1 MSLNFTL
8 LGWSASGLRCPDH
21 EVSLYESDIS
31 KTYPVTL
38 IQMPNGTGKTTTLNM
53 LRATLSGSA
62 KNWKPDEVR
71 ELRRT
76 GSYDKSG
83 QFIVRLA
90 IDNEPLTFELNF
102 DFKEGKAFY
111 RTSSYIGIE
120 DGFSPRLRL
129 RKFFTPEFVKLFV
142 FDGELAKNLLDA
154 KQTKARQAIESLF
167 QLFVLKEL
175 ENKFYSNWE
184 KHAESATAKS
194 DRALKRRKNR
204 LEDLKKK
211 RDKIQEEQQELH
223 KQKTQLLSDIQEA
236 QQEYESAL
244 SKDQNI
250 GSQLQQ
256 IKIQFDQAEKY
267 VIQSSEQAIEKMRDP
282 HRLLPDFGIALKNL
296 KDNLDRLKLPTST
309 SKEFFEELA
318 EAEECVCG
326 RKMDEA
332 ARQAVHERKKNYLED
347 DEVGIL
353 NSIKSDIATYCRE
366 DPIVP
371 YQELKENLDSLGQLI
386 RKRDELQTELYS
398 LEEARLSQGDVE
410 LEMKKKRL
418 DNLKEQLR
426 QCNER
431 LEEIERSPNSK
442 IPENAICLRE
452 LDKLIQEAENDVAE
466 ATETLTLK
474 LKTDIAIQ
482 ILSQAHKLASEELR
496 KIILEETNQKI
507 SQVLS
512 RNPVLLEDIQDSLKL
527 QGQVGA
533 SEGQTLSVSYA
544 FLATLFNKSGCAI
557 PFIVD
562 SPALSLDLNVRSE
575 VANLIPTLCNQFVAF
590 TISSERQAFV
600 DVLHQTVNEQVQYLT
615 FFRKTSRMNALW
627 KNVDPH
633 QIQETNDGVIIK
645 GKDFFDRFDLD
656 KEL

>member
-21 EVSLYESDIS
+21 EVSLYQSDIS

-71 ELRRT
+71 ELRRK

-90 IDNEPLTFELNF
+90 INNEPLTFELNF
-102 DFKEGKAFY
+102 DFKEGKASY
-111 RTSSYIGIE
+111 RTSNYVGIE
-120 DGFSPRLRL
+120 DGFSPSLRL

-167 QLFVLKEL
+167 QLFLLKEL
-175 ENKFYSNWE
+175 ENKFHSNWE

-194 DRALKRRKNR
+194 DRGLKRRKNR

-223 KQKTQLLSDIQEA
+223 KQKTQLISNIQEA

-244 SKDQNI
+244 TKDQNI

-256 IKIQFDQAEKY
+256 TKIQFDQAEKY
-267 VIQSSEQAIEKMRDP
+267 VIESSKQAIETMRDP
-282 HRLLPDFGIALKNL
+282 YRLLPEFGTGLKNL

-347 DEVGIL
+347 DEVGVL
-353 NSIKSDIATYCRE
+353 NSIKSDIATYCGE
-366 DPIVP
+366 DPIIP
-371 YQELKENLDSLGQLI
+371 YQELKENLDNLGQLI
-386 RKRDELQTELYS
+386 RKRDELQTELYF
-398 LEEARLSQGDVE
+398 LEESRLSQGDVE
-410 LEMKKKRL
+410 LETKKKRL
-418 DNLKEQLR
+418 DHLKEQL
-426 QCNER
+426 CHCTER
-431 LEEIERSPNSK
+431 LEEIESSPNSK
-442 IPENAICLRE
+442 ITDNTSCLRE
-452 LDKLIQEAENDVAE
+452 LDKLVQDAENDVAE

-482 ILSQAHKLASEELR
+482 ILSQAHQLASEELR
-496 KIILEETNQKI
+496 KIILEETNQNI

-544 FLATLFNKSGCAI
+544 FLATLFNKSGCEI

-562 SPALSLDLNVRSE
+562 SPALSLDLNLRSE
-575 VANLIPTLCNQFVAF
+575 VANLIPSLCNQFVAF
-590 TISSERQAFV
+590 TISSERQGFV
-600 DVLHQTVNEQVQYLT
+600 DVLHHKGNEKVQYLT
-615 FFRKTSRMNALW
+615 LFRKTSRMNALW
-627 KNVDPH
+627 KNVNP
-633 QIQETNDGVIIK
+633 QQVQETNDGVIIK

-656 KEL
+656 EEV